1 MWDFSTL
8 FSSMDRSSEQKISK
22 ETQTLNDTL
31 DKLDFIDIYRT
42 SYPKAADYSSAHR
55 TLSMI
60 DYMLCCKASHG
71 KFKKI
76 EIISSIFSDHNTMW
90 LEINYKTKTSKN
102 PKHVAA
108 K

>member
-1 MWDFSTL
+1 MQEANINGHKGKNRQDHSISGGLNTL
-8 FSSMDRSSEQKISK
+8 LSSMERPSGQKIN
-22 ETQTLNDTL
+22 EEIEALNDTL

-42 SYPKAADYSSAHR
+42 FYPKAADYSNAHR

-76 EIISSIFSDHNTMW
+76 EIISSIFSDHNTM
-90 LEINYKTKTSKN
+90 
-102 PKHVAA
+102 
-108 K
+108 